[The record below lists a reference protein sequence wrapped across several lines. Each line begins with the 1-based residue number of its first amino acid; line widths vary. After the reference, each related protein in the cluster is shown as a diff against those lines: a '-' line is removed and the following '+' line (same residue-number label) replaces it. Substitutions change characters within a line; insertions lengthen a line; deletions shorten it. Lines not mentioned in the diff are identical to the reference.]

1 MNLCQYKECTGCT
14 ACSAICPVK
23 AISIICDER
32 GFARPLINEK
42 KCIQCGLCEK
52 LVTNLQNHMKT
63 QVYMKKPVEC
73 FAVKL

>member
-42 KCIQCGLCEK
+42 
-52 LVTNLQNHMKT
+52 N
-63 QVYMKKPVEC
+63 VYSVVSAKNS
-73 FAVKL
+73 